1 MKLLHEIAG
10 NLWSEQ
16 NTENSNK
23 YLKYCGGITLLEY
36 FKDCEI
42 KLPETSYIV
51 YLSRTVIVKNNGVHW
66 KILEKYLVKN
76 IQFGLIF
83 SKDFRLKSAL
93 LYPLTYKMSYV
104 QIHKLLFDCI

>member
-76 IQFGLIF
+76 NDKYTQKINNRD
-83 SKDFRLKSAL
+83 S
-93 LYPLTYKMSYV
+93 
-104 QIHKLLFDCI
+104 QITTRNKNKPIVFLLF

>member
-16 NTENSNK
+16 NTKNSNK

-42 KLPETSYIV
+42 KLLETSYTV
-51 YLSRTVIVKNNGVHW
+51 YL
-66 KILEKYLVKN
+66 
-76 IQFGLIF
+76 
-83 SKDFRLKSAL
+83 
-93 LYPLTYKMSYV
+93 
-104 QIHKLLFDCI
+104 